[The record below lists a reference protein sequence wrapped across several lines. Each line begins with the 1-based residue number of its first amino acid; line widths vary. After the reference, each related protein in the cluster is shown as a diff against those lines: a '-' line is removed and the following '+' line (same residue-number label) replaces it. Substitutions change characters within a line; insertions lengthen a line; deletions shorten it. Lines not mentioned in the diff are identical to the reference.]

1 MRHAQPGFRRLHRTD
16 ARRGINGYQHAGIQG
31 TPPRG
36 DFSHPLR
43 ISDLFSVC
51 QYQKDLLPAI
61 FEGLQQHRDCGDL
74 PPRTYIRLRRHQLK
88 FHIEGRFVGQYDRHR
103 KLRRVVFLFRDT
115 EEEISRKFILDTPL
129 SQTKIFPW
137 SFDPDSNLLTIDRRW
152 FAYLELPND
161 GDTISAETFFSL
173 VHPDD
178 RKALSQ
184 AFANRLAGEPAP
196 QTVTYR
202 LRRGDGTWEWFEEQ
216 SVSPGRTADGLPYR
230 IAGICQSIQAHKEV
244 EGRLTCNDVPFS
256 ETERQE
262 YSRLISANGD
272 QLLRLISDI
281 LDLSKIESNTMEFCF
296 GDQSLHTLLSDIYQS
311 QLLTMPPQ
319 VELRLEL
326 PQADTTIRTDASRLK
341 QVINNLINNAA
352 KFTDRGSIT
361 FGYRTD
367 EGAGEVEL
375 FVRDTGKGISQ
386 EHVGR
391 IFERFYKTDSNAK
404 GVGLGLS
411 ICRTI
416 IEILGGDISVVSAP
430 GKGTCFKIVH
440 PVRRTE
446 TAAETAGAYR

>member
-31 TPPRG
+31 TPPRGG

-115 EEEISRKFILDTPL
+115 EEEISRKFILDTAL

-244 EGRLTCNDVPFS
+244 EGRLREARDKARENDRLKSAFLANMSHEIRTPLNAIIGFANLVTCNDVPFS

-326 PQADTTIRTDASRLK
+326 P
-341 QVINNLINNAA
+341 
-352 KFTDRGSIT
+352 
-361 FGYRTD
+361 
-367 EGAGEVEL
+367 
-375 FVRDTGKGISQ
+375 
-386 EHVGR
+386 
-391 IFERFYKTDSNAK
+391 
-404 GVGLGLS
+404 
-411 ICRTI
+411 
-416 IEILGGDISVVSAP
+416 
-430 GKGTCFKIVH
+430 
-440 PVRRTE
+440 
-446 TAAETAGAYR
+446 

>member
-31 TPPRG
+31 TPPRGG

-115 EEEISRKFILDTPL
+115 EEEISRKFILDTAL

-137 SFDPDSNLLTIDRRW
+137 FFDPDSNLLTIDRRW
-152 FAYLELPND
+152 FAYLGLPND

-216 SVSPGRTADGLPYR
+216 SVSPGRAADGLPYR

-244 EGRLTCNDVPFS
+244 EGRLREARDKARENDRLKSAFLANMSHEIRTPLNAIIGFANLVTCDDVPFS

-272 QLLRLISDI
+272 QLLRLI
-281 LDLSKIESNTMEFCF
+281 
-296 GDQSLHTLLSDIYQS
+296 
-311 QLLTMPPQ
+311 
-319 VELRLEL
+319 
-326 PQADTTIRTDASRLK
+326 
-341 QVINNLINNAA
+341 
-352 KFTDRGSIT
+352 
-361 FGYRTD
+361 
-367 EGAGEVEL
+367 
-375 FVRDTGKGISQ
+375 
-386 EHVGR
+386 
-391 IFERFYKTDSNAK
+391 
-404 GVGLGLS
+404 
-411 ICRTI
+411 
-416 IEILGGDISVVSAP
+416 
-430 GKGTCFKIVH
+430 
-440 PVRRTE
+440 
-446 TAAETAGAYR
+446 

>member
-1 MRHAQPGFRRLHRTD
+1 M
-16 ARRGINGYQHAGIQG
+16 
-31 TPPRG
+31 
-36 DFSHPLR
+36 
-43 ISDLFSVC
+43 
-51 QYQKDLLPAI
+51 PAI

-115 EEEISRKFILDTPL
+115 EEEISRKFILDTAL

-137 SFDPDSNLLTIDRRW
+137 FFDPDSNLLTIDRRW
-152 FAYLELPND
+152 FAYLGLPND

-196 QTVTYR
+196 DTVTYR

-216 SVSPGRTADGLPYR
+216 SVSPGRAADGLPYR

-244 EGRLTCNDVPFS
+244 EGRLREARDKARENDRLKSAFLANMSHEIRTPLNAIIGFANLVTCDDVPFS

-386 EHVGR
+386 
-391 IFERFYKTDSNAK
+391 
-404 GVGLGLS
+404 
-411 ICRTI
+411 
-416 IEILGGDISVVSAP
+416 
-430 GKGTCFKIVH
+430 
-440 PVRRTE
+440 
-446 TAAETAGAYR
+446 

>member
-1 MRHAQPGFRRLHRTD
+1 MPPTHKKVIVEFYFYVGFFIVT
-16 ARRGINGYQHAGIQG
+16 
-31 TPPRG
+31 
-36 DFSHPLR
+36 
-43 ISDLFSVC
+43 C
-51 QYQKDLLPAI
+51 
-61 FEGLQQHRDCGDL
+61 E
-74 PPRTYIRLRRHQLK
+74 IR
-88 FHIEGRFVGQYDRHR
+88 
-103 KLRRVVFLFRDT
+103 
-115 EEEISRKFILDTPL
+115 
-129 SQTKIFPW
+129 
-137 SFDPDSNLLTIDRRW
+137 
-152 FAYLELPND
+152 
-161 GDTISAETFFSL
+161 SA
-173 VHPDD
+173 
-178 RKALSQ
+178 AL
-184 AFANRLAGEPAP
+184 
-196 QTVTYR
+196 
-202 LRRGDGTWEWFEEQ
+202 EEQ
-216 SVSPGRTADGLPYR
+216 SVSPSRAADGLPYR

-244 EGRLTCNDVPFS
+244 EGRLREARDKARENDRLKSAFLANMSHEIRTPLNAIIGFANLVTCDDVPFS

-446 TAAETAGAYR
+446 TAGETAEETAGAYQ

>member
-1 MRHAQPGFRRLHRTD
+1 M
-16 ARRGINGYQHAGIQG
+16 
-31 TPPRG
+31 
-36 DFSHPLR
+36 
-43 ISDLFSVC
+43 
-51 QYQKDLLPAI
+51 
-61 FEGLQQHRDCGDL
+61 
-74 PPRTYIRLRRHQLK
+74 
-88 FHIEGRFVGQYDRHR
+88 
-103 KLRRVVFLFRDT
+103 
-115 EEEISRKFILDTPL
+115 
-129 SQTKIFPW
+129 
-137 SFDPDSNLLTIDRRW
+137 
-152 FAYLELPND
+152 
-161 GDTISAETFFSL
+161 
-173 VHPDD
+173 
-178 RKALSQ
+178 
-184 AFANRLAGEPAP
+184 
-196 QTVTYR
+196 
-202 LRRGDGTWEWFEEQ
+202 
-216 SVSPGRTADGLPYR
+216 
-230 IAGICQSIQAHKEV
+230 
-244 EGRLTCNDVPFS
+244 TCDDVPFS

-391 IFERFYKTDSNAK
+391 IFERFYKTELQCE
-404 GVGLGLS
+404 G
-411 ICRTI
+411 
-416 IEILGGDISVVSAP
+416 
-430 GKGTCFKIVH
+430 
-440 PVRRTE
+440 RR
-446 TAAETAGAYR
+446 AGAFHLPHEH

>member
-1 MRHAQPGFRRLHRTD
+1 MAM
-16 ARRGINGYQHAGIQG
+16 A
-31 TPPRG
+31 
-36 DFSHPLR
+36 
-43 ISDLFSVC
+43 
-51 QYQKDLLPAI
+51 
-61 FEGLQQHRDCGDL
+61 
-74 PPRTYIRLRRHQLK
+74 
-88 FHIEGRFVGQYDRHR
+88 
-103 KLRRVVFLFRDT
+103 
-115 EEEISRKFILDTPL
+115 
-129 SQTKIFPW
+129 QTKIFPW
-137 SFDPDSNLLTIDRRW
+137 FFDLDNGRMVIDARW
-152 FAYLELPND
+152 FDHVGIPRGLGQAHD
-161 GDTISAETFFSL
+161 GS
-173 VHPDD
+173 
-178 RKALSQ
+178 
-184 AFANRLAGEPAP
+184 
-196 QTVTYR
+196 
-202 LRRGDGTWEWFEEQ
+202 
-216 SVSPGRTADGLPYR
+216 PYR
-230 IAGICQSIQAHKEV
+230 VVGICQSIQAHKEV
-244 EGRLTCNDVPFS
+244 EGRLREARDKARENDRLKSAFLANMSHEIRTPLNAIIGFANLVTCDDVPFS

-440 PVRRTE
+440 PVHRTE

>member
-31 TPPRG
+31 TPPRGG

-115 EEEISRKFILDTPL
+115 EEEISRKFILDTAL

-178 RKALSQ
+178 RKAL
-184 AFANRLAGEPAP
+184 
-196 QTVTYR
+196 
-202 LRRGDGTWEWFEEQ
+202 
-216 SVSPGRTADGLPYR
+216 
-230 IAGICQSIQAHKEV
+230 
-244 EGRLTCNDVPFS
+244 
-256 ETERQE
+256 
-262 YSRLISANGD
+262 
-272 QLLRLISDI
+272 
-281 LDLSKIESNTMEFCF
+281 
-296 GDQSLHTLLSDIYQS
+296 
-311 QLLTMPPQ
+311 
-319 VELRLEL
+319 
-326 PQADTTIRTDASRLK
+326 
-341 QVINNLINNAA
+341 
-352 KFTDRGSIT
+352 
-361 FGYRTD
+361 
-367 EGAGEVEL
+367 
-375 FVRDTGKGISQ
+375 
-386 EHVGR
+386 
-391 IFERFYKTDSNAK
+391 
-404 GVGLGLS
+404 
-411 ICRTI
+411 
-416 IEILGGDISVVSAP
+416 
-430 GKGTCFKIVH
+430 
-440 PVRRTE
+440 
-446 TAAETAGAYR
+446 

>member
-1 MRHAQPGFRRLHRTD
+1 M
-16 ARRGINGYQHAGIQG
+16 
-31 TPPRG
+31 
-36 DFSHPLR
+36 
-43 ISDLFSVC
+43 
-51 QYQKDLLPAI
+51 
-61 FEGLQQHRDCGDL
+61 
-74 PPRTYIRLRRHQLK
+74 
-88 FHIEGRFVGQYDRHR
+88 
-103 KLRRVVFLFRDT
+103 
-115 EEEISRKFILDTPL
+115 
-129 SQTKIFPW
+129 
-137 SFDPDSNLLTIDRRW
+137 
-152 FAYLELPND
+152 
-161 GDTISAETFFSL
+161 
-173 VHPDD
+173 
-178 RKALSQ
+178 
-184 AFANRLAGEPAP
+184 
-196 QTVTYR
+196 
-202 LRRGDGTWEWFEEQ
+202 
-216 SVSPGRTADGLPYR
+216 
-230 IAGICQSIQAHKEV
+230 
-244 EGRLTCNDVPFS
+244 
-256 ETERQE
+256 
-262 YSRLISANGD
+262 
-272 QLLRLISDI
+272 LRLISDI

-440 PVRRTE
+440 PVHRTE